1 MKFYINNNELS
12 EKSILENTRFVS
24 KSNTKSTYL
33 GWNESEDCQ
42 LFMLDWNSVMLLKV
56 NMTDE
61 IVNQVIY
68 YFSLF
73 ICRINTKLTELIHL
87 VYFLI

>member
-1 MKFYINNNELS
+1 
-12 EKSILENTRFVS
+12 
-24 KSNTKSTYL
+24 STYL
-33 GWNESEDCQ
+33 GWDESEDCR
-42 LFMLDWNSVMLLKV
+42 LFMLDRNSVMLLKV

>member
-1 MKFYINNNELS
+1 
-12 EKSILENTRFVS
+12 
-24 KSNTKSTYL
+24 
-33 GWNESEDCQ
+33 
-42 LFMLDWNSVMLLKV
+42 MLLKV

-73 ICRINTKLTELIHL
+73 ICRINTKLTELIHH

>member
-1 MKFYINNNELS
+1 
-12 EKSILENTRFVS
+12 
-24 KSNTKSTYL
+24 
-33 GWNESEDCQ
+33 
-42 LFMLDWNSVMLLKV
+42 MLLKV

-73 ICRINTKLTELIHL
+73 ICRINTKEGWKDNLSYLQRQAQWLEIAYSLRESQRVRETA
-87 VYFLI
+87 

>member
-1 MKFYINNNELS
+1 MSLKESRVPNG
-12 EKSILENTRFVS
+12 ILENTRIIS

-33 GWNESEDCQ
+33 GWDESEDCR
-42 LFMLDWNSVMLLKV
+42 LFMLDRNSVMFLKM